1 MQFGILVPYYSEG
14 EAIFK
19 NETQLSLNYYRKQI
33 KLKNIFQNCF
43 ISYKI

>member
-19 NETQLSLNYYRKQI
+19 NETNLSLNYYRKQI
-33 KLKNIFQNCF
+33 KLKKY
-43 ISYKI
+43 ISKLFYII